1 MIPRKIKTSLMLLL
15 CIFLLAPGA
24 WAGNDRL
31 MSIMAAKTDAQRKL
45 VETVYGFK
53 VRSIEQVENLVASN
67 YEGKTESKTAARIK
81 GIKIEKVVYDREKRI
96 AKATASVQL
105 KRIKNIDGLE
115 VDLKNKVFR
124 RTGFG
129 TTPKGDKGSI
139 QALRAAE
146 VDAYKQLAQQVVGFT
161 LESKTTVENFML
173 KSDSIKT
180 KVMATSYLA
189 NLIDYGWDEYG
200 DAFVKL
206 SLDLDE
212 VSEMLGQRVVGAGEI
227 IEVMGQGAQEDDYS
241 DPPKN
246 N

>member
-1 MIPRKIKTSLMLLL
+1 MIPLKIKISLITLLCALLL
-15 CIFLLAPGA
+15 TPGA

-53 VRSIEQVENLVASN
+53 VRSTEQVENLVAAN

-81 GIKIEKVVYDREKRI
+81 GIKIEKVVYDKDKRI
-96 AKATASVQL
+96 AKATAVVQL
-105 KRIKNIDGLE
+105 ARIMNIDGLD

-129 TTPKGDKGSI
+129 TTPKGDKSSI

-146 VDAYKQLAQQVVGFT
+146 VDAYKQLAQEVVGFT
-161 LESKTTVENFML
+161 LESQTTVENFML
-173 KSDSIKT
+173 KSDTIKT

-189 NLIDYGWDEYG
+189 DMVDYGWDEYG

-206 SLDLDE
+206 SLNLDE
-212 VSEMLGQRVVGAGEI
+212 VADMLGQRIVGAGEI
-227 IEVMGQGAQEDDYS
+227 IEVVGRGAQEDDYS
-241 DPPKN
+241 TPPTN